1 MATKFQKMVKEKKEL
16 LIQALKE
23 DGWEE
28 NRYGQMVVKK
38 EGRTLRMKFMPRV
51 VRYEVKTS
59 SGDWTRFR
67 SAEYENIKISKS
79 NGSLMLSGFHR

>member
-28 NRYGQMVVKK
+28 NRYGHMVVRK
-38 EGRTLRMKFMPRV
+38 EEL
-51 VRYEVKTS
+51 
-59 SGDWTRFR
+59 
-67 SAEYENIKISKS
+67 
-79 NGSLMLSGFHR
+79 